1 MFRLESIY
9 IYKTNVTLDAKVFLL
24 QVKGGKKN
32 IISNSL
38 FYLPELYLAFKERI

>member
-24 QVKGGKKN
+24 QVKGGKKEHN
-32 IISNSL
+32 IKQL
-38 FYLPELYLAFKERI
+38 VLLA